1 MFENIPQSVKTAL
14 YESAATDYAFDE
26 NGDEMLIIVY
36 EREDVEHIANLFSV
50 DFDELNAYWLD
61 FLGVERVLWSQ
72 TM

>member
-1 MFENIPQSVKTAL
+1 MFEQIPQLVKTAL

-50 DFDELNAYWLD
+50 DFDELDQYWRSY
-61 FLGVERVLWSQ
+61 LGLE
-72 TM
+72 

>member
-1 MFENIPQSVKTAL
+1 MFENIPQLVKTAL

-50 DFDELNAYWLD
+50 DFDELDQYWLSY
-61 FLGVERVLWSQ
+61 LGLE
-72 TM
+72 

>member
-1 MFENIPQSVKTAL
+1 MFENIPALVKTAL

-50 DFDELNAYWLD
+50 DFDELDQYWRSY
-61 FLGVERVLWSQ
+61 LGLE
-72 TM
+72 

>member
-1 MFENIPQSVKTAL
+1 MFENIPQLVKTAL

-50 DFDELNAYWLD
+50 DFDELDQYWRSY
-61 FLGVERVLWSQ
+61 LGLE
-72 TM
+72 

>member
-1 MFENIPQSVKTAL
+1 MFENIPQLVKTAL

-50 DFDELNAYWLD
+50 DFDELYQYWRSY
-61 FLGVERVLWSQ
+61 LGLE
-72 TM
+72 